1 MNKLATFFSKRKLL
15 TYSLMM
21 SSLTK
26 EDYFDHNSCRLAEEE
41 RRQRGALLLN
51 ANWPISVIYADN
63 AVQTH
68 SIRHQKKSVLF
79 CFLFFSTKTIKLL
92 TKIFELNSRPQLR
105 SPTQDICKQTCVTR
119 VFFLPLFSHNFED
132 QLSPNLYRFVI
143 LCIILSVNTGL
154 WQLPKASSVFKG
166 EPPVDSL

>member
-1 MNKLATFFSKRKLL
+1 
-15 TYSLMM
+15 MM

-79 CFLFFSTKTIKLL
+79 CFLFFPQKQSNFSLKY
-92 TKIFELNSRPQLR
+92 LN
-105 SPTQDICKQTCVTR
+105 
-119 VFFLPLFSHNFED
+119 
-132 QLSPNLYRFVI
+132 
-143 LCIILSVNTGL
+143 
-154 WQLPKASSVFKG
+154 
-166 EPPVDSL
+166 